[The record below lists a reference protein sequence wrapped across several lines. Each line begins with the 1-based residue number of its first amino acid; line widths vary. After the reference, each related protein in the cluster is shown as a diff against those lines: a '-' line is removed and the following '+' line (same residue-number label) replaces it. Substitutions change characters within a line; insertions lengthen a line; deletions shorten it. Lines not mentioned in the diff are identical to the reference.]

1 MVNAVATR
9 RGTRVPPDEASNS
22 PSAETEQ
29 GAGLQLWGVQELP
42 WLGEALAATL
52 RHQKG
57 HAVMVHADP
66 GHGSLEFAFGLAQ
79 AWLCESGDGAQRPC
93 GQCVSCRLTR
103 AQTHPDLMLRLPQHL
118 ALQHG
123 MAVEYDDKRKP
134 SRQIR
139 VAELRAAL
147 DWSVTTSGRGR
158 GKVLVIHPA
167 ETMNAVTA
175 SALLKTLEEPPAGMR
190 IVLTTADPGL
200 LLATISS
207 RCQRVVLPRPQRP
220 ESLTWLQQR
229 GVADAALLLD
239 ATGGRP
245 LTALRWHADGLDA
258 RAWAAIP
265 SAVARADATV
275 FAAWPVPRMI
285 DALQKLAHDAALR
298 SCGAEPRF
306 FPRASLPD
314 GLDLAAA
321 ARWHQSLLRVVR
333 HADHPW
339 NEGLLAEA
347 LVSEGAQVWQGAR
360 ATTQTA
366 RAMPRADTLSARLPS
381 S

>member
-1 MVNAVATR
+1 MVTAAANR
-9 RGTRVPPDEASNS
+9 RGTGVAPDD
-22 PSAETEQ
+22 PST
-29 GAGLQLWGVQELP
+29 GAGPDVAEATRLRLPGVHELP
-42 WLGEALAATL
+42 WLGTALAATL
-52 RHQKG
+52 EHQKG
-57 HAVMVHADP
+57 HAVLVHADP
-66 GHGSLEFAFGLAQ
+66 GIGALEFAFGLAQ
-79 AWLCESGDGAQRPC
+79 AWLCESDDGVQRPC
-93 GQCVSCRLTR
+93 GRCVSCRLTR
-103 AQTHPDLMLRLPQHL
+103 AQTHPDLMLRLPQYL

-123 MAVEYDDKRKP
+123 LAVEYDDKRKP

-147 DWSVTTSGRGR
+147 DWSITTSGRGR

-167 ETMNAVTA
+167 ETMNAVAA

-207 RCQRVVLPRPQRP
+207 RCQRVVLPRPERP
-220 ESLTWLQQR
+220 ESLQWLQQR
-229 GVADAALLLD
+229 DVADAAMLLD

-245 LTALRWHADGLDA
+245 LTALRWHAEGLDA
-258 RAWAAIP
+258 RTWAAIP
-265 SAVARADATV
+265 SAVARADAAV
-275 FAAWPVPRMI
+275 FASWPVPRMI

-321 ARWHQSLLRVVR
+321 VRWQQSLLRVMR

-339 NEGLLAEA
+339 SEALLAEA
-347 LVSEGAQVWQGAR
+347 LVSEGSQVWQGRR
-360 ATTQTA
+360 APA
-366 RAMPRADTLSARLPS
+366 PSIRAQPRPDSPGSGLPGS
-381 S
+381 